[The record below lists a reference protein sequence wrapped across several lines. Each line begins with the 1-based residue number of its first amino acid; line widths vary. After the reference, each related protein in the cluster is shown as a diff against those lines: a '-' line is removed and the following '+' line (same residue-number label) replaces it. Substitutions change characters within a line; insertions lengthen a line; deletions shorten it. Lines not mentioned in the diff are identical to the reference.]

1 MNIREQVAYLKPIV
15 ARREPAH
22 YVKDF
27 TIDNATMG
35 EQIAE
40 LERLW
45 RIEECANEVE
55 QLERELAEAQAEIAR
70 LRAIPRP
77 PEPMGMTAQK
87 LQWNSDVQ
95 HYESLLREQK

>member
-1 MNIREQVAYLKPIV
+1 MNIKERVSSWQ
-15 ARREPAH
+15 AR
-22 YVKDF
+22 VKGDGLF
-27 TIDNATMG
+27 LTAWDLAAV
-35 EQIAE
+35 EAE

-45 RIEECANEVE
+45 RVEECANEVE
-55 QLERELAEAQAEIAR
+55 QLERELADAQAEIAR
-70 LRAIPRP
+70 LRAAPRP